1 MAKYLVIESRDP
13 FDSSDS
19 NYFSELVQGIAGRG
33 NQTTVLLIQ
42 NGVLPTRRGSKYGDR
57 IADLVR
63 SNVQVLADGFSLK
76 ERAIRNVMDGVKITD
91 IERVVDLLLEPGTK
105 AIWH

>member
-42 NGVLPTRRGSKYGDR
+42 NGVLPARQGSKYNDR
-57 IADLVR
+57 IANLVR
-63 SNVQVLADGFSLK
+63 DNVQVLADGFSLK
-76 ERAIRNVMDGVKITD
+76 ERAIRNVIDGVKVSD
-91 IERVVDLLLEPGTK
+91 IERIVDLLLEPGTK

>member
-13 FDSSDS
+13 FESSDS

-42 NGVLPTRRGSKYGDR
+42 NGVLPARQGSKCSEQL
-57 IADLVR
+57 ANLVR
-63 SNVQVLADGFSLK
+63 DRVQVLADGFSLS
-76 ERAIRNVMDGVKITD
+76 ERAMRNLADGDEVTK
-91 IERVVDLLLEPGTK
+91 IERIVDLLLEPGTK
-105 AIWH
+105 TIWH